1 MIERKVAIVT
11 GAQRG
16 IGRAIALKA
25 AALGFAV
32 AVNYHEEA
40 TDAESLVERIV
51 ADGGVAMLA
60 PGDLGHVPS
69 IEAMVAAVD
78 AAYGRIDVLVNNA
91 GIFPRVNFMDMTER
105 DWDPVLN
112 VNLKGTCFASIA
124 AARVMIR
131 GGLGGA
137 IITMASSAIQGGLRS
152 THYAASK
159 GGIVALTRGMAL
171 ELAPYRIRVN
181 AIAPGIT
188 NTRQPRQGLTEAQVQ
203 ERSAAV
209 PLGRMAEPEDV
220 ADMAAFLMTDESR
233 MVTGQT
239 LHINGGEYRP

>member
-1 MIERKVAIVT
+1 MIDRKVALVT

-32 AVNYHEEA
+32 AVNYNEEA
-40 TDAESLVERIV
+40 SDAAALVDEI
-51 ADGGVAMLA
+51 ADAGGDAMSVE
-60 PGDLGHVPS
+60 GDLGVVSS
-69 IEAMVAAVD
+69 IEAMVVAVD
-78 AAYGRIDVLVNNA
+78 AAWGRIDVLVNNA
-91 GIFPRVNFMDMTER
+91 GIFPRVSLMEMTEA

-131 GGLGGA
+131 GGRGGS
-137 IITMASSAIQGGLRS
+137 IVTMASSAIQGGLRS

-159 GGIVALTRGMAL
+159 GGIVALTRGMAV
-171 ELAPYRIRVN
+171 ELAPHRIRVN

-203 ERSAAV
+203 ERSSAV
-209 PLGRMAEPEDV
+209 PLGRMAEPEDI
-220 ADMAAFLMTDESR
+220 ADMAAFLMTDASQ

-239 LHINGGEYRP
+239 LHINGGDYRP

>member
-1 MIERKVAIVT
+1 MIDRKVALVT

-16 IGRAIALKA
+16 IGRAIAVKA

-32 AVNYHEEA
+32 AINYLEEEA
-40 TDAESLVERIV
+40 DAASLVRQIV
-51 ADGGVAMLA
+51 DGGGVAMMVQA
-60 PGDLGHVPS
+60 DLGYVPS
-69 IEAMVAAVD
+69 IEAMVADVD
-78 AAYGRIDVLVNNA
+78 SAYGRLDVLVNNA
-91 GIFPRVNFMDMTER
+91 GIFPRVNFMDMTEA
-105 DWDPVLN
+105 DWDPVLD

-131 GGLGGA
+131 GKAGGA

-159 GGIVALTRGMAL
+159 GGIVALTRGMSL

-209 PLGRMAEPEDV
+209 PLGRMAEPEDI
-220 ADMAAFLMTDESR
+220 ADMAAFLMTDASQ

-239 LHINGGEYRP
+239 LHINGGDYRP